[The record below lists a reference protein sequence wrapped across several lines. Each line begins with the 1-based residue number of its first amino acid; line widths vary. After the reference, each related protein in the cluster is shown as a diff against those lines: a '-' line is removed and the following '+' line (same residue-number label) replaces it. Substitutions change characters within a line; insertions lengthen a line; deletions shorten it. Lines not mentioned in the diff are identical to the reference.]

1 MRALD
6 FRLLGPFTVTAN
18 GHDLT
23 PRRPKQRTLLAL
35 LALRP
40 NEVVSTDEL
49 IEAIWGERPPAT
61 AQTALHG
68 HVSQLRK
75 VLGAQT
81 IETRAPGYVL
91 CVDEPTIDIGR
102 FERLLAAARSTADT
116 AARAEQLRHALSLF
130 RGEPLIDFRYS
141 AFARDALQ
149 RLEDLQLTASEEL
162 VAAELELGRH
172 EAATSELERLV
183 AAHPL
188 RERLRA
194 QLMLALYRAGRQA
207 DALHV
212 YQEGRRVLVEELG
225 IDPGPALRELER
237 KILEQDAS
245 LNLAPPGPVTS
256 AGVRRERRLITA
268 LLCDVV
274 SFAPG
279 GEEPDPEDVSA
290 ALEPYLDRVSSE
302 IERFGGTV
310 ERRIGDVVLGV
321 FGALAH
327 EDDPERAVRAALA
340 IRDALHDELQLR
352 LGVQTG
358 WALVLFGP
366 DGLAA
371 RGSVVNAV
379 ARIHGSAAPNAVLV
393 GDATYAATKHR
404 FSYQGI
410 EGSSALRVW
419 EVRGIVPTDVPSGPS
434 ASFVGRRRELD
445 QLHDALERA
454 LEERSPQLVTIVGV
468 PGIGKTRLI
477 RELFQRV
484 EAEAATLTWLEGRSL
499 PYGEGV
505 TLWALGEIVKAHAG
519 VFEGDAADSV
529 EEKLRLSVAE
539 VAGERRE
546 ADWIHRHLCALVGL
560 GGDAERGE
568 AFAAWRLFL
577 ESVAESEPLVLVFED
592 LHWADEGLLDFIDE
606 LIDRTTGVPLLVAC
620 TTRPE
625 LFESR
630 PDWAGGKRNALT
642 ISLAPL
648 SRNETETLMAALLPT
663 THLAPRLVERVAG
676 NPLFAEEYARLAL
689 EEGAAADIPLPE
701 TLQAL
706 IAARLDLLPP
716 EEKAIIR
723 DSAVIG
729 ETLWLGAVA
738 AVARR
743 ERDVVA
749 SLVESLNRKEYLR
762 RHRSSAMEGDREYAF
777 QHALVREVAYA
788 RIPRDERAERHRLV
802 AEWIDS
808 LGRRDDHAEMVAHHY
823 VQALELARA
832 ARRETGELEQLA
844 ARSLRDAGDR
854 AFSLAT
860 FTTAARFYEGA
871 LELWPDDD
879 PEHPELVLR
888 YARARR
894 DDPEFDVS
902 DLERAARRLFEA
914 GEVEQAAEAL
924 AALSFIWSSRGRRDQ
939 VHVHLARAAAW
950 LEDRPAS
957 VEKTYVLASIARA
970 AAVADERPRAIQ
982 HGREALAMAESL
994 GLEELQAHAL
1004 NSIALARVYGGDAGG
1019 LDDYDR
1025 CIAIARAVNSPE
1037 AYRAT
1042 INRAAVVWSLGD
1054 LSRAEEL
1061 HDEFRREAERFGLRA
1076 QLRGEF
1082 AERATLYFALGRW
1095 DEAKEVADRS
1105 LAESEAGTPT
1115 ALDQS
1120 CYEVRARVRFGR
1132 GDIDGALADAA
1143 STLKVGRAIQDPQNL
1158 WPATSLQARLFL
1170 HFGRRDEAAALF
1182 DELLEAW
1189 DQHGLWGNV
1198 WFAAIDAAWL
1208 SIDLGRERDLLILTE
1223 REERLTR
1230 WFEAAQALARHD
1242 LVGGADI
1249 LREIPSPSDEAY
1261 ARLRAVEDH
1270 GRDDQ
1275 LARCL
1280 ELSWSLG
1287 ATAYVERA
1295 SRASGS
1301 CRSC

>member
-6 FRLLGPFTVTAN
+6 FQLLGPFTVTAN
-18 GHDLT
+18 GDDLT
-23 PRRPKQRTLLAL
+23 PRRPKQRILLAL

-40 NEVVSTDEL
+40 NEVVSTDDL
-49 IEAIWGERPPAT
+49 IEAVWGDRPPAT

-75 VLGAQT
+75 LVGAQT

-91 CVDEPTIDIGR
+91 CVDEPAIDIGR
-102 FERLLAAARSTADT
+102 FERLLAAARSSGDA

-130 RGEPLIDFRYS
+130 RGEPLFDFRYD
-141 AFARDALQ
+141 AFARDAVQ
-149 RLEDLQLTASEEL
+149 RLEELRLTASEEL
-162 VAAELELGRH
+162 MAAELDLGRH
-172 EAATSELERLV
+172 EAALPELERLV
-183 AAHPL
+183 TAHPL

-207 DALHV
+207 EALHV

-225 IDPGPALRELER
+225 IDPGPALQELER

-245 LNLAPPGPVTS
+245 LDLASRQPVTTP
-256 AGVRRERRLITA
+256 GVRRERRLITA

-279 GEEPDPEDVSA
+279 GEEPDPEDLSA
-290 ALEPYLDRVSSE
+290 ALDPYLDRVSSE

-340 IRDALHDELQLR
+340 IRDALHEELQLR
-352 LGVQTG
+352 LGVQSG
-358 WALVLFGP
+358 EALVLFGP

-404 FSYQGI
+404 FSYRSV
-410 EGSSALRVW
+410 EGPPELPLW
-419 EVRGIVPTDVPSGPS
+419 EVRGLAPADVPSGPT

-445 QLHDALERA
+445 QLEGALARA
-454 LEERSPQLVTIVGV
+454 LAERSLQLVTIVGV

-484 EAEAATLTWLEGRSL
+484 EAEPETLTWLQGRSL

-519 VFEGDAADSV
+519 VFEGDSAEGV

-539 VAGERRE
+539 AVGERRE
-546 ADWIHRHLCALVGL
+546 ADWVHRHLCALVGL

-606 LIDRTTGVPLLVAC
+606 LVDRTTGVPLLVVC

-625 LFESR
+625 LFEKR

-648 SRNETETLMAALLPT
+648 SHDETETLMGALLPT
-663 THLAPRLVERVAG
+663 MQVAPPLIERVAG

-689 EEGAAADIPLPE
+689 EEGGSADLPLPE

-716 EEKAIIR
+716 DEKAVIR
-723 DSAVIG
+723 DAAVIG

-743 ERDVVA
+743 EREV
-749 SLVESLNRKEYLR
+749 VESLVDSLDRKEYLR

-788 RIPRDERAERHRLV
+788 QIPRDERAERHQLV

-808 LGRRDDHAEMVAHHY
+808 LGRRDDHAEMLAHHY

-832 ARRETGELEQLA
+832 ARREPGDLEQIA
-844 ARSLRDAGDR
+844 AKALRGAGDR

-860 FTTAARFYEGA
+860 FTTAARFYESA
-871 LELWPDDD
+871 LELWPEDD

-894 DDPEFDVS
+894 DDPEFDVAAL
-902 DLERAARRLFEA
+902 DRAAERLRAA
-914 GEVEQAAEAL
+914 GQVEEAAETH
-924 AALSFIWSSRGRRDQ
+924 AALGFIWSSRGNRDNCFE
-939 VHVHLARAAAW
+939 HVTRAAAL
-950 LEDRPAS
+950 LEDRPPTRA
-957 VEKTYVLASIARA
+957 KTYVLASLARWA
-970 AAVADERPRAIQ
+970 TLADERDDAIRF
-982 HGREALAMAESL
+982 GEEALRMAEAL
-994 GLEELQAHAL
+994 GLEELQASAL
-1004 NSIALARVYGGDAGG
+1004 TSVATTRMQHGDLGG
-1019 LDDYDR
+1019 LEDYER
-1025 CIAIARAVNSPE
+1025 AIEIARAANSPE

-1042 INRAAVVWSLGD
+1042 VNRAATVWSYGD
-1054 LSRAEEL
+1054 LTRAEEL
-1061 HDEFRREAERFGLRA
+1061 HNEFRREAERFGLKA
-1076 QLRGEF
+1076 HLRGEF
-1082 AERATLYFALGRW
+1082 AERATLFFALGRW
-1095 DEAKEVADRS
+1095 DEAKEIADRS
-1105 LAESEAGTPT
+1105 LAESAAGTPT
-1115 ALDQS
+1115 ARDQS
-1120 CYEVRARVRFGR
+1120 CYEVRARLKLGR
-1132 GDIDGALADAA
+1132 GDVDGALADAA
-1143 STLKVGRAIQDPQNL
+1143 SALRAGRAIQDPQSL
-1158 WPATSLQARLFL
+1158 WPATSLQARVFL
-1170 HFGRRDEAAALF
+1170 HVGRLEEAEALF

-1189 DQHGLWGNV
+1189 AEHGLWGNV

-1208 SIDLGRERDLLILTE
+1208 SIDFGREHDLLALTE

-1261 ARLRAVEDH
+1261 VRLRAVEDL
-1270 GRDDQ
+1270 GRNDQ

-1280 ELSWSLG
+1280 ELSRSLG
-1287 ATAYVERA
+1287 ATAYLERA
-1295 SRASGS
+1295 NRASGW
-1301 CRSC
+1301 